1 MVATSGCPVCKN
13 RELTPIFA
21 VQGVAQPIMVCTSCG
36 LGRYHP
42 MLDAEQIEAAYPP
55 EYYGHAATKFRGLVE
70 VLVRT
75 VARRHVDFLCA
86 GLPSGARV
94 LDVGCGRGVLLGP
107 LADRGFEVSCV
118 EINERALEGVDPRAD
133 IRIARRLGDAHF
145 DAGSFD
151 QVIIWHVLE
160 HIEDPLHTIEECR
173 RILRPGGRLVVAVP
187 NFSSL
192 QARWNG
198 PAWFHLDAPRHLYH
212 FPLAAL
218 EQLLRSQ
225 EFEIRSTH
233 HFSLR
238 QNPFGWIQSGLNRF
252 TRLPTNGL
260 YRLMHRSAGK
270 ALPPFDATT
279 RFTLWAVLA
288 LFAPLAIALSVLAA
302 LISSGATVHVLASR
316 KPG

>member
-1 MVATSGCPVCKN
+1 M
-13 RELTPIFA
+13 
-21 VQGVAQPIMVCTSCG
+21 
-36 LGRYHP
+36 
-42 MLDAEQIEAAYPP
+42 
-55 EYYGHAATKFRGLVE
+55 
-70 VLVRT
+70 
-75 VARRHVDFLCA
+75 
-86 GLPSGARV
+86 
-94 LDVGCGRGVLLGP
+94 
-107 LADRGFEVSCV
+107 
-118 EINERALEGVDPRAD
+118 
-133 IRIARRLGDAHF
+133 
-145 DAGSFD
+145 
-151 QVIIWHVLE
+151 
-160 HIEDPLHTIEECR
+160 
-173 RILRPGGRLVVAVP
+173 VAVP